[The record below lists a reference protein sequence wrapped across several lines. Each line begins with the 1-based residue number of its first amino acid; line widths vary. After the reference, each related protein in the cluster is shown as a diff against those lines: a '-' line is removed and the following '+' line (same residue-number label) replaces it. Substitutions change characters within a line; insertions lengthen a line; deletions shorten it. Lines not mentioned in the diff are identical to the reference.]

1 MKKLTSLKDL
11 EHLEVAAHNKIRT
24 AHTKSEVLEGLRQD
38 EAVDRKEMALLK
50 KYGQGPHMRSHGEGT
65 TYGER

>member
-11 EHLEVAAHNKIRT
+11 EHLETTAHNKIRT

-38 EAVDRKEMALLK
+38 EAVDLQEKKLLK
-50 KYGQGPHMRSHGEGT
+50 EYGQGHAMHLHGEGKT
-65 TYGER
+65 HGEH